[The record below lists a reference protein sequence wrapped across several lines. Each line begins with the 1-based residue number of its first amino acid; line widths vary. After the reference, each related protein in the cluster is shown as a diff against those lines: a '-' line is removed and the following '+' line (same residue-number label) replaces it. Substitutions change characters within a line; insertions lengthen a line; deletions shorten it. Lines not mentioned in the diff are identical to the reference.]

1 MTLFPRE
8 YMTRRALLPALSD
21 PDVER
26 AADAED
32 VRTRPFAS
40 VVTLGETINGRVVGS
55 PRVYVFAAANAR
67 DAHVA
72 AALADGWRA
81 WPMDTAS
88 ALAAYGAAL

>member
-1 MTLFPRE
+1 M
-8 YMTRRALLPALSD
+8 
-21 PDVER
+21 
-26 AADAED
+26 
-32 VRTRPFAS
+32 
-40 VVTLGETINGRVVGS
+40 TLGETINGRVVGS